1 MTKYNKTIFFLS
13 LIIVN
18 SNLYLALNIDDLFFY
33 PLISVF
39 FTMIYIIILKLR
51 KPNNSNFE
59 EINITST
66 KQQEDSAENHP
77 IIQSARKR
85 LGK

>member
-1 MTKYNKTIFFLS
+1 MKYNKTIFFLS
-13 LIIVN
+13 LIIIN
-18 SNLYLALNIDDLFFY
+18 SNLYLALNINDLFFY
-33 PLISVF
+33 PLISIF
-39 FTMIYIIILKLR
+39 FTMIYIIILKFR
-51 KPNNSNFE
+51 KPNNSTTE
-59 EINITST
+59 EINIIST